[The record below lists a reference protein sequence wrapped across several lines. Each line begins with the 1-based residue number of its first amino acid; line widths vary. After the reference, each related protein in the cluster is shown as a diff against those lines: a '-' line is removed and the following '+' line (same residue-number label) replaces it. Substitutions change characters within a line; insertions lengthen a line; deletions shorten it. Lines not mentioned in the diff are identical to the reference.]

1 MRREGLIQVYS
12 GEGKGKTTAAV
23 GLCVR
28 AIACKMKIIYIYFHK
43 EPKRWAFGE
52 HKILKKL
59 GVKIFG
65 FAGPH
70 PYFNKSI
77 ANDSLRKD
85 CLKALEFI
93 KKVYREDKYDLLV
106 LDEVL
111 ISLRDGFLKEE
122 EILEILKLKPK
133 KLELVLTGRGVSKG
147 IIEKADLVSEIK
159 KVKHPFEAGVN
170 CRRGIEY

>member
-1 MRREGLIQVYS
+1 MGREGLIQVYT
-12 GEGKGKTTAAV
+12 GEGKGKTSACV

-28 AIACKMKIIYIYFHK
+28 ALACKMKIIYIYFHK
-43 EPKRWAFGE
+43 EPKRWALGE

-59 GVKIFG
+59 GVSIFG
-65 FAGPH
+65 FAGQH
-70 PYFNKSI
+70 PYFNKTVDK
-77 ANDSLRKD
+77 NSLRKD

-93 KKVYREDKYDLLV
+93 KKVYTEDKYDLLV

-122 EILEILKLKPK
+122 EVLEILKLKPK
-133 KLELVLTGRGVSKG
+133 KLELVLTGRGVTKG

-159 KVKHPFEAGVN
+159 KVKHPFDTGVKS
-170 CRRGIEY
+170 RRGIEY